1 MKAKRTNIIKKQGTK
16 TLAGI
21 LAVGMTFG
29 TPISVLADDNTSDST
44 MEQQAGVQNVL
55 AKKVDGSETLVKVSE
70 VVLGMIQRNEVK
82 LDTDKFLKDVT
93 TGQKVDPTTGERVTE
108 LGTPVEPSEPE
119 IPTTPTEPSEPEIP
133 ETPAEPSEPEAPTT
147 PSDPDEPET
156 PADNIENTETDQN
169 GQANQEE
176 AVQTENTETAS
187 NEDLISRQQIV
198 KLPQIIDD
206 FRFWTVARTY
216 AFAKDDLYVRES
228 IPEGI
233 DGTADTSDE
242 SLKADKKAAKKEAK
256 KLNAIYEKAEQNK
269 KAAIHAELITE
280 QQQTEDDVTLNENV
294 TDQNAEQV
302 RYIGKLDKNGL
313 LYILKE
319 EENGWLYVESGNVRG
334 FVKASEV
341 YTSNAAQK
349 LLEVYQKEAKKTAAE
364 NGTEYTGIEGTAAI
378 AQTLVSPLE
387 NQAYTY
393 LRATVNQT
401 VADKN
406 YATVNATM
414 LNVREGKGTESR
426 IVGTMNQGALCY
438 VLADADS
445 DWVYVESAD
454 VRGFVARQYLN
465 TGDEVTTQV
474 EITGEDHYQTAEE
487 IISPEENQALYY
499 TLMSTKEGT
508 PNGAV
513 RESILEYASQFIGNP
528 YVWGGTSL
536 TKGADCSGFV
546 MSVYAHYGVSL
557 PHSSSA
563 LRGVGRGV
571 SYCAT
576 CDAMLYR
583 GKTAAVIGYT
593 EEAQRESEFLAE
605 LAEKVYYLPMG
616 KEEVYLPES
625 IEIIREKPLEI
636 TGQDLVEYLKT
647 DAGEY
652 KVDGVF
658 ILRDSVS
665 AEQLIPGLEIE
676 EGHVKVNL
684 QMETNIPGCFAHR
697 FPAHDALPAPAH
709 DTVAYNSADRQNGAL
724 LMTHA
729 AHRNSQP
736 PAMLLFY
743 HIWH

>member
-1 MKAKRTNIIKKQGTK
+1 
-16 TLAGI
+16 
-21 LAVGMTFG
+21 
-29 TPISVLADDNTSDST
+29 
-44 MEQQAGVQNVL
+44 
-55 AKKVDGSETLVKVSE
+55 
-70 VVLGMIQRNEVK
+70 MIQRNEVK

-147 PSDPDEPET
+147 PSEPDEPEP

-269 KAAIHAELITE
+269 KAAIHAEPITE

-364 NGTEYTGIEGTAAI
+364 NGSNCPDISFTTG
-378 AQTLVSPLE
+378 
-387 NQAYTY
+387 
-393 LRATVNQT
+393 
-401 VADKN
+401 K
-406 YATVNATM
+406 
-414 LNVREGKGTESR
+414 
-426 IVGTMNQGALCY
+426 
-438 VLADADS
+438 
-445 DWVYVESAD
+445 
-454 VRGFVARQYLN
+454 
-465 TGDEVTTQV
+465 
-474 EITGEDHYQTAEE
+474 
-487 IISPEENQALYY
+487 
-499 TLMSTKEGT
+499 
-508 PNGAV
+508 
-513 RESILEYASQFIGNP
+513 
-528 YVWGGTSL
+528 
-536 TKGADCSGFV
+536 SGI
-546 MSVYAHYGVSL
+546 Y
-557 PHSSSA
+557 
-563 LRGVGRGV
+563 
-571 SYCAT
+571 
-576 CDAMLYR
+576 
-583 GKTAAVIGYT
+583 
-593 EEAQRESEFLAE
+593 
-605 LAEKVYYLPMG
+605 
-616 KEEVYLPES
+616 
-625 IEIIREKPLEI
+625 
-636 TGQDLVEYLKT
+636 
-647 DAGEY
+647 
-652 KVDGVF
+652 
-658 ILRDSVS
+658 VS
-665 AEQLIPGLEIE
+665 A
-676 EGHVKVNL
+676 
-684 QMETNIPGCFAHR
+684 C
-697 FPAHDALPAPAH
+697 
-709 DTVAYNSADRQNGAL
+709 NGKSNCC
-724 LMTHA
+724 
-729 AHRNSQP
+729 R
-736 PAMLLFY
+736 
-743 HIWH
+743 